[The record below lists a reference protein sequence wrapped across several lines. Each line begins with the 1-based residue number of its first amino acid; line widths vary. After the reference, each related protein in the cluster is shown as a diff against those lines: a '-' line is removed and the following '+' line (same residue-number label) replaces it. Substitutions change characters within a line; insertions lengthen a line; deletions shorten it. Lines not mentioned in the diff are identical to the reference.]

1 MPKKL
6 PIGIQSFEVIRSENY
21 YYVDKTPFVKKLVD
35 EGKFYFLAR
44 PRRFGKS
51 LFLDTLRQAFL
62 GRRDLFKGLYLE
74 DRWDWSTQYPVIHIS
89 FGAGVIKSKEELNE
103 TMESLLRKHC
113 QKENLS
119 LSEKLLNK
127 RFEELIFK
135 LKQKY
140 NRPVVVLID
149 EYDKPILDNLENRG
163 LAIEI
168 REHLKNF
175 YSVLKEADPYLKLVF
190 ITGVSKFS
198 KVSLF
203 SGLNNLEDLT
213 LHPEYATLCGYTQE
227 ELETVF
233 ADRLKNLDLEE
244 IRRWYNGYNFLG
256 PPIYNPFDILL
267 CLDSGLFRPYWFE
280 TGTPSFLI
288 KLLYEKRF
296 FLPQLEDLE
305 TGESL
310 IASFDVDYIEPEPL
324 LFQTGYLTLKEV
336 RRRGPRTFY
345 RLSYPNLEVKM
356 SFNDHL
362 LNWYT
367 QVPAEKERNL
377 DRVYLALEKND
388 LEGLH
393 RTFQSFFAS
402 IPHDWYR
409 KSEIQNYEGYYA
421 SIFYAYFSAL
431 GLEVR
436 AEDTT
441 SHGRLD
447 LAVFF
452 EDRCYLFEF
461 KVVELEPDGGAL
473 RTLRE
478 RRYHEKYRNRFREIY
493 LIGVEFS
500 RTERNIVNFEWEQ
513 IRKAFP
519 PAGVKARSGQ

>member
-1 MPKKL
+1 MKKL
-6 PIGIQSFEVIRSENY
+6 PVGIQSFEVIRSENY

-62 GRRDLFKGLYLE
+62 ARRELFEGLYLE
-74 DRWDWSTQYPVIHIS
+74 NHWDWSTRYPVIHIS
-89 FGAGVIKSKEELNE
+89 FGAGVHKSVEELTE
-103 TMESLLRKHC
+103 TQNILLKDHA
-113 QKENLS
+113 ENYGI
-119 LSEKLLNK
+119 KLEN
-127 RFEELIFK
+127 RFVKDRFLELIKK
-135 LKQKY
+135 LYHKY
-140 NRPVVVLID
+140 NCPVVILID
-149 EYDKPILDNLENRG
+149 EYDKPILDNIENRE

-168 REHLKNF
+168 RENLKNL
-175 YSVLKEADPYLKLVF
+175 YSVLKDADPFLKLVF

-213 LHPEYATLCGYTQE
+213 LHPDYSTICGYTQE
-227 ELETVF
+227 ELESIF
-233 ADRLKNLDLEE
+233 ADRLKDFNLEE

-256 PPIYNPFDILL
+256 PPVYNPFDILL
-267 CLDSGLFRPYWFE
+267 CLKSKLFRPYWFE

-296 FLPQLEDLE
+296 FLPELEDLE
-305 TGESL
+305 VGESL

-324 LFQTGYLTLKEV
+324 LFQTGYLTIKEV
-336 RRRGPRTFY
+336 RRRGPRTVY

-367 QVPAEKERNL
+367 RVPAEKERLL
-377 DRVYLALEKND
+377 DRVFLSLEKND

-393 RTFQSFFAS
+393 RAFHSFFAS

-431 GLEVR
+431 GLEVKV
-436 AEDTT
+436 EEPT

-447 LAVFF
+447 MAVTF

-461 KVVELEPDGGAL
+461 KVVELEPDGRAL
-473 RTLRE
+473 ETLKA
-478 RRYHEKYRNRFREIY
+478 RRYHEKYLDRFREVY

-500 RTERNIVNFEWEQ
+500 RTDRNIVSFAWE
-513 IRKAFP
+513 K
-519 PAGVKARSGQ
+519 VK

>member
-1 MPKKL
+1 MKKKL

-62 GRRDLFKGLYLE
+62 ARRELFEGLYLE
-74 DRWDWSTQYPVIHIS
+74 NHWNWSVRYPVIHIS
-89 FGAGVIKSKEELNE
+89 FGAGVIRSTEELLE
-103 TMESLLRKHC
+103 TIDYILRRNAEQEK
-113 QKENLS
+113 LS
-119 LSEKLLNK
+119 LSEKLYNK
-127 RFEELIFK
+127 RFEELIVK
-135 LKQKY
+135 LHQKY
-140 NRPVVVLID
+140 SRPVVILID
-149 EYDKPILDNLENRG
+149 EYDKPILDNIENRE
-163 LAIEI
+163 LALEI
-168 REHLKNF
+168 RENLKNL
-175 YSVLKEADPYLKLVF
+175 YSVLKDADPFLKLVF

-213 LHPEYATLCGYTQE
+213 LHPEYATLCGYTEE
-227 ELETVF
+227 ELTSVF
-233 ADRLKNLDLEE
+233 ADRLNDFDIEE

-256 PPIYNPFDILL
+256 PPVYNPFDILL
-267 CLDSGLFRPYWFE
+267 CLKSGLFRPYWFE

-288 KLLYEKRF
+288 KLLYENRF
-296 FLPQLEDLE
+296 FLPELENLE
-305 TGESL
+305 VGESL

-324 LFQTGYLTLKEV
+324 LFQTGYLTIKEV
-336 RRRGPRTFY
+336 RRRGPRTLY

-367 QVPAEKERNL
+367 RVPAEKERLL
-377 DRVYLALEKND
+377 DRVFLSLEKND
-388 LEGLH
+388 LEGLNRAFH
-393 RTFQSFFAS
+393 SFFAS

-409 KSEIQNYEGYYA
+409 RSEIQNYEGYYA

-431 GLEVR
+431 GLEVKV
-436 AEDTT
+436 EEPT

-447 LAVFF
+447 MAVTF

-461 KVVELEPDGGAL
+461 KVVELEPEGRAL
-473 RTLRE
+473 ETLKARS
-478 RRYHEKYRNRFREIY
+478 YHEKYLDRFREVY

-500 RTERNIVNFEWEQ
+500 RTDRNIVEFAWE
-513 IRKAFP
+513 K
-519 PAGVKARSGQ
+519 VK